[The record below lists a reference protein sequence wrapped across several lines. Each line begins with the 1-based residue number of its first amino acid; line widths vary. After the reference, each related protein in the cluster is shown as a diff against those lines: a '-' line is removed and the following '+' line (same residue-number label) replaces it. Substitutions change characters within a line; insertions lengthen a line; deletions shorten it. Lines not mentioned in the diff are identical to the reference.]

1 MILPYSKHSMK
12 DTKPH
17 VSNCLNLCPLDCS
30 QPLYLRTSYV
40 KEKASEASA
49 KHVGVGGWGLPIQSS
64 LPFCA
69 RVQLSRDSIH
79 AFNDRTKIRENRELW
94 TVCVDAFSFTCTS
107 KMYGFLHQLT
117 LASHSLV
124 KYWFAKRCDLCVS
137 RDIDEFQL
145 NLARAWSSW
154 ELLIQLSRNS
164 QTVTIK
170 GTEQ

>member
-17 VSNCLNLCPLDCS
+17 VRNCLNLCPLDCS

-49 KHVGVGGWGLPIQSS
+49 KHVGVGVGDGVCLSSQVFRFALASSCLAILSTRSTIGQKYEKTGSCEQSVLMLFPS
-64 LPFCA
+64 L
-69 RVQLSRDSIH
+69 VHL
-79 AFNDRTKIRENRELW
+79 
-94 TVCVDAFSFTCTS
+94 

-124 KYWFAKRCDLCVS
+124 KY
-137 RDIDEFQL
+137 
-145 NLARAWSSW
+145 
-154 ELLIQLSRNS
+154 
-164 QTVTIK
+164 
-170 GTEQ
+170 